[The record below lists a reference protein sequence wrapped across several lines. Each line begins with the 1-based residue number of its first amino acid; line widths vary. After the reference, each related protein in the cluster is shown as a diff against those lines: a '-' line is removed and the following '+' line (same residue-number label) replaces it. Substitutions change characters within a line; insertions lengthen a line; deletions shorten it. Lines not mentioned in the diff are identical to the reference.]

1 MKFFILLSLIAFFA
15 ITTVSAVVFRN
26 ARAQNTL
33 RFVRNVAWAYV
44 AAIVILA
51 AFRVYQ
57 KGF

>member
-1 MKFFILLSLIAFFA
+1 MKFLIFLSLIAFFA
-15 ITTVSAVVFRN
+15 ITVVSAVVFRN

-51 AFRVYQ
+51 AVRVYRD
-57 KGF
+57 GF